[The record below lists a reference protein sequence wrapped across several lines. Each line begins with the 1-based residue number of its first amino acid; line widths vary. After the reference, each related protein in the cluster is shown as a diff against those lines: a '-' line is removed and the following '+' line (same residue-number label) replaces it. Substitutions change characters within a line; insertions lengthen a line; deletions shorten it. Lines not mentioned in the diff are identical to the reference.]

1 MVFSGE
7 IIFSLP
13 FHVARFFRPSF
24 LEVFQLNNT
33 QLGDVFGLYGLLA
46 MLAYFPGGPLADRFS
61 AKILMTISLWLTAAG
76 GLYLVQIPSL
86 SGLTWLFAYWGVTT
100 IFLFWAAMIKLTRL
114 WGGENSQGKA
124 FAVLDGGR
132 GFVAAGAATIGV
144 VLMALVAPEVTNGA
158 EQQRQGLQAVI
169 SFYGIATFSA
179 GLLVL
184 LIIPSENHQD
194 KSDTAQFNESSDKPI
209 DKPLD
214 NPVNSP
220 IDKPGEQQSGQSVRS
235 EYTLWEDIGYVLK
248 RPVIWLQGL
257 IVLTAYCGYKG
268 LDYFGLY
275 LTTVFSYTPI
285 ESSQFVANVS
295 YVRLGAAIVA
305 GVIADKIGIGKTVTA
320 IFVLLLAS
328 FLIYLPFGDAE
339 TVWIKVNIVATFLLV
354 FAVRAIYFAL
364 LEESQVA
371 TSRTGIAVGIISVVG
386 FTPDIFFAPI
396 AGRLLDGA
404 PGVTGF
410 HHLFLLLAVI
420 SVIGAVASWRLL
432 THIKQNLS

>member
-1 MVFSGE
+1 MIIFTLVLAGE

-24 LEVFQLNNT
+24 LEVFQLTNT
-33 QLGDVFGLYGLLA
+33 ELGDVFGLYGLLA
-46 MLAYFPGGPLADRFS
+46 MLAYFPGGPLADRFPP
-61 AKILMTISLWLTAAG
+61 KILMSVSLLLTAAG
-76 GLYLVQIPSL
+76 ALYLVQIPSL
-86 SGLTWLFAYWGVTT
+86 QGLTLLFAYWGVTT

-144 VLMALVAPEVTNGA
+144 VLMGMVAPEVSNGA
-158 EQQRQGLQAVI
+158 DQQRQSLQAVI
-169 SFYGIATFSA
+169 SFYGIATCAA

-184 LIIPSENHQD
+184 VVIPSENYQD
-194 KSDTAQFNESSDKPI
+194 NSEAEQFNESSDKAH

-214 NPVNSP
+214 MP
-220 IDKPGEQQSGQSVRS
+220 SGKNARS
-235 EYTLWEDIGYVLK
+235 QHTLWEDIGYVLK

-275 LTTVFSYTPI
+275 LTSVFSYTPI

-295 YVRLGAAIVA
+295 YVRLGAALVA
-305 GVIADKIGIGKTVTA
+305 GVIADKIGIGKTVTS

-339 TVWIKVNIVATFLLV
+339 TVWIKVNIVTTFLLV
-354 FAVRAIYFAL
+354 FAIRAIYFAL

-420 SVIGAVASWRLL
+420 SVIGAVASYRLFVY
-432 THIKQNLS
+432 IKRDRKIRA